1 MNDHPHPFEV
11 RQEEDR
17 PAWRK
22 IIVAASVALAIIAV
36 LVIAAWASR
45 GLREAERRPGLDFPE
60 ERLGPRR
67 SVQEVQQDVFV
78 DRGFGQLLDAQKRR
92 DLSTYGW
99 VDRDR
104 RLVHI
109 PVDQAM
115 DLVVEE
121 NRR

>member
-1 MNDHPHPFEV
+1 MNEHPHRFEV
-11 RQEEDR
+11 RQEDDR
-17 PAWRK
+17 PSWSK
-22 IIVAASVALAIIAV
+22 IIITASAALAIIAV

-92 DLSTYGW
+92 ELSTYGW

>member
-1 MNDHPHPFEV
+1 MNEQPHRFEV
-11 RQEEDR
+11 HQEEDR
-17 PAWRK
+17 PAWTK
-22 IIVAASVALAIIAV
+22 ITFAALAALAIMAV
-36 LVIAAWASR
+36 LVIAAVASR
-45 GLREAERRPGLDFPE
+45 DKREAELRPGGDFPE
-60 ERLGPRR
+60 QRLGPRR
-67 SVQEVQQDVFV
+67 SVQEVQQDIFGE
-78 DRGFGQLLDAQKRR
+78 RGFGQLLDAQKRR
-92 DLSTYGW
+92 ELSTFGW